1 MTFHGQIEKG
11 IWLML
16 SFAYCDSD
24 MVKSDYINQT
34 LLSII
39 SDLSKKLLL
48 FLHYSVCRLM

>member
-48 FLHYSVCRLM
+48 FLNYSVCRLM